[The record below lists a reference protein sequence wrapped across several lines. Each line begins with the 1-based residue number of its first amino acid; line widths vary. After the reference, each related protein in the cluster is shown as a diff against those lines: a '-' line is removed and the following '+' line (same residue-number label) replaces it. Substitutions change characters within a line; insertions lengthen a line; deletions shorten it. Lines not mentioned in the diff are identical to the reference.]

1 MRTNLFALLL
11 LASLV
16 MNAQSRPALEPS
28 AMREDFAYLRSYLE
42 RTHPMLYIHHSP
54 QAMKAKM
61 DSLAATM
68 NKPLPFLEF
77 FKKIS
82 YLIAEVGCEHTSCN
96 YGEGFENLMRSSFFF
111 PYQLYFTPDKVHI
124 LLNMTTDE
132 DIHPGDELLAIN
144 NYPIDSIRR
153 VLHQYIP
160 VDGHI
165 ITSKDHQLSG
175 MAFNIWYNLYV
186 EQPKEFK
193 VNVRSKEGKTFTST
207 VKAVDL
213 KKLQK
218 NAIQNPVNKRILDLD
233 KQFRSWRKEPLH
245 LEVLPEQKAAVL
257 TVLSFSV
264 DMPAFRNKIDSFFR
278 VIASHKTEKLIINLT
293 NNGGGEGEL
302 AADLLNYFITAPAS
316 LVEYSYLLTDKD
328 EDLKLAN
335 IPDEVR
341 QSKYDYIEPLKDG
354 KSFAKLSKY
363 AGELKLLQPRPD
375 RFAGKVFLFVN
386 GGTSSAASTFAAV
399 MKGLNLATIV
409 GEETAGS
416 YIGGGTVIGL
426 DLKLPNSKI
435 TAHTGLIYQRFR
447 TGPGDSSKGVIPDIP
462 YQVSFD
468 QLFATDKPWLN
479 FILQLK

>member
-1 MRTNLFALLL
+1 MRTNLLILALLTN
-11 LASLV
+11 LAV
-16 MNAQSRPALEPS
+16 NAQSKPDLEPS
-28 AMREDFAYLRSYLE
+28 AMREDFAYLRGYLE
-42 RTHPMLYIHHSP
+42 RTQPMLYIHHTP

-68 NKPLPFLEF
+68 DKPLPFLEF

-96 YGEGFENLMRSSFFF
+96 YGAGFENLMHSSSFF

-124 LLNMTTDE
+124 LLNLTTAG

-165 ITSKDHQLSG
+165 VTSKDHQLSG
-175 MAFNIWYNLYV
+175 MAFNIWYYLYV
-186 EQPKEFK
+186 EQAKEFR
-193 VNVRSKEGKTFTST
+193 VTVLSKEGKTFTST

-218 NAIQNPVNKRILDLD
+218 NAIENPVNKRVMDLD
-233 KQFRSWRKEPLH
+233 KELRSWRKEPLH
-245 LEVLPEQKAAVL
+245 LEVLPGQKAAVL

-264 DMPAFRNKIDSFFR
+264 DMTTFRNKIDSFFR
-278 VIASHKTEKLIINLT
+278 VIAGNKTEKLIINLT
-293 NNGGGEGEL
+293 NNDGGEVEL
-302 AADLLNYFITAPAS
+302 AADLLNYFITAPTS
-316 LVEYSYLLTDKD
+316 IVEYSYLLTDKD

-335 IPDEVR
+335 VPDEIR
-341 QSKYDYIEPLKDG
+341 KSKYDYIDPLKDG
-354 KSFAKLSKY
+354 KSYVKLSKY
-363 AGELKLLQPRPD
+363 AGELKLLQPRSD

-416 YIGGGTVIGL
+416 YTGGGTVIGL

-435 TAHTGLIYQRFR
+435 TAHTGLVYQRFR
-447 TGPGDSSKGVIPDIP
+447 TSGGDPGRGVIPDVP

-468 QLFATDKPWLN
+468 QLFDRDKPWMK